1 MISDGK
7 LIVLHDAPYE
17 TESVLQQALA
27 SFPEVLAG
35 QATTA
40 GQPGGLLLIR
50 REKGIPT
57 TDAGS
62 ATFSVDHLFVDA
74 SGVPVIVE
82 VKRSTDT
89 RIRREVVGQMLDYAA
104 NGVKYWPV
112 AQLRH
117 DFESSCQKDGVDPE
131 SVLGAIAAG
140 VDVEDYWQ
148 QVEQNLRS
156 GHVRMVFVADR
167 LPDELVRV
175 IEFLNE
181 QMSPAEVL
189 GVEVQQFTDGTTQVL
204 VPRLVGATAAAKATK
219 ERGTGTPWTAQT
231 FLATAAERG
240 ASEFELTSMQK
251 LFDHEASKG
260 SKLSWG
266 KGITPGVS
274 GWYLA
279 GSVPRPVW
287 TVTASDGSS
296 SSKARIYFYFV
307 ELEAVL
313 NELSFAAFVDAL
325 RAVSALNTEI
335 AQGGHKYPV
344 VRLVQLNEAD
354 VNQILVAA
362 EGLAAQSDD
371 EVVAFD

>member
-1 MISDGK
+1 MAAPADRWEWDVVRGN
-7 LIVLHDAPYE
+7 LHDQRWQVDRRARCPYE

-74 SGVPVIVE
+74 SGVLVIVE
-82 VKRSTDT
+82 VKRRLTHGSGGRLWPDA
-89 RIRREVVGQMLDYAA
+89 DYAA

-112 AQLRH
+112 AELRH
-117 DFESSCQKDGVDPE
+117 DFESSCQKVGVDPE

-148 QVEQNLRS
+148 QVEPNLRS

-167 LPDELVRV
+167 LPEELVRV

-189 GVEVQQFTDGTTQVL
+189 GVEVQQFTDGTTQVI

-219 ERGTGTPWTAQT
+219 ERGTGTPWTAPT

-251 LFDHEASKG
+251 LFDHAASKE

-266 KGITPGVS
+266 KGITPGVW
-274 GWYLA
+274 GCYLA

-296 SSKARIYFYFV
+296 SSR
-307 ELEAVL
+307 
-313 NELSFAAFVDAL
+313 
-325 RAVSALNTEI
+325 SAHL
-335 AQGGHKYPV
+335 
-344 VRLVQLNEAD
+344 LL
-354 VNQILVAA
+354 
-362 EGLAAQSDD
+362 
-371 EVVAFD
+371 FC